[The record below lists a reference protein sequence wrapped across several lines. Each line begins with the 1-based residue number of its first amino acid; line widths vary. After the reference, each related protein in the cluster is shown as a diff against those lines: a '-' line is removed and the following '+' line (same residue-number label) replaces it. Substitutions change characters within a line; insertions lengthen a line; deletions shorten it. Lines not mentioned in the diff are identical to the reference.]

1 MLKAS
6 HRAYF
11 LLDFALWASS
21 EARLFRA
28 FIMCRAVS
36 KMVPNRLV
44 FGDSF
49 DQAGSFLNSC

>member
-1 MLKAS
+1 MLTAP
-6 HRAYF
+6 HAAYF
-11 LLDFALWASS
+11 LLDFALCPSS

-28 FIMCRAVS
+28 FVMCRAVS

-49 DQAGSFLNSC
+49 DQPGSFPNSC